1 MYKGNL
7 NLTYVHVKKIIHV
20 GAVHYRHGTH
30 LIVKSAFVNK
40 AVEFLY

>member
-7 NLTYVHVKKIIHV
+7 NLTYMLKQIIHV
-20 GAVHYRHGTH
+20 GAVQYRYGTH
-30 LIVKSAFVNK
+30 LTVKSAFVNK